1 MSPSLHRRA
10 SLYADTFTHSVSIPT
25 HLLIFSIL
33 TCLYTAVVLQNHASL
48 TEGRQGAPFVHV
60 TADDLRIAVGSTTYS
75 LRPRK
80 SAGPNK
86 SRLATTLHNALL
98 ANPFSLTVLAF
109 AFALASASLIIPAQ
123 QLAPLD
129 KVVALLESIAMFYI
143 AYPAAVATGKVLLQ
157 TAPPVADFGA
167 GETNA
172 LRRALDEV
180 SQSPRSVQRPE
191 MLIRVA
197 CSD

>member
-1 MSPSLHRRA
+1 M
-10 SLYADTFTHSVSIPT
+10 DPT
-25 HLLIFSIL
+25 
-33 TCLYTAVVLQNHASL
+33 YN
-48 TEGRQGAPFVHV
+48 
-60 TADDLRIAVGSTTYS
+60 LRIAVGSTTYS
-75 LRPRK
+75 LRSRK
-80 SAGPNK
+80 PAGPNK

-109 AFALASASLIIPAQ
+109 AFALASASLLIPAQ